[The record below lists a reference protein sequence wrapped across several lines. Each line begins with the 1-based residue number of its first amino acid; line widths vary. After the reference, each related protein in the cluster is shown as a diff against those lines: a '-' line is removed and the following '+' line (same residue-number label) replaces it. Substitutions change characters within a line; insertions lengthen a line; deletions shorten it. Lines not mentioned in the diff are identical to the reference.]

1 MYCQCED
8 IPEWG
13 EKEAEVNS
21 IFRVKSCRRS
31 GRGEK
36 SGSSVQKGDRKEAA
50 ECSMSKKA

>member
-36 SGSSVQKGDRKEAA
+36 SGSSVQKGDRKEA
-50 ECSMSKKA
+50 EYHGYTEI